1 MKFSDFRSD
10 TVTKP
15 TEKMRKAM
23 YEAEVGDDVL
33 GDDPTVKKLE
43 ELAAEKIG
51 KDSALFVPSGSMGNA
66 ICVKLWTKEGDE
78 IILEER
84 CHIYNIELG
93 NLSILSRVLPR
104 PISSKRGEMSPAE
117 IEKAIRKKGLTSNG
131 TSLICLENTHNFW
144 SGAIISVENFKEIRK
159 IADKHNLKVHLDGA
173 RIFNASIAKKIPVTE
188 WTSLVDSV
196 MFCLSK
202 GLSAPIG
209 SIIAGSREFIEEA
222 WRIRKL
228 LGGGMRQ
235 VGVIASAG
243 IVALKEMIDR
253 LEEDHILAKKLAKGL
268 AEIKG
273 IEINPEDVETNI
285 VIFKIRKNGLNAN
298 NFVEMLREKGILAL
312 SISED
317 ELRFC
322 THKDVNEKDA
332 ERALKACKEILYA

>member
-1 MKFSDFRSD
+1 MNYSDFRSD

-15 TEKMRKAM
+15 TDRMRKAM

-43 ELAAEKIG
+43 EIAAEKIG
-51 KDSALFVPSGSMGNA
+51 KESALFVPSGSMGNA

-78 IILEER
+78 VILEER

-93 NLSILSRVLPR
+93 NLSVISRVLPR
-104 PISSKRGEMSPAE
+104 PVSSKRGEMAPE
-117 IEKAIRKKGLTSNG
+117 DVEKAIRKRGLTSNG

-144 SGAIISVENFKEIRK
+144 SGAVVSVDNFKEIRK
-159 IADKHNLKVHLDGA
+159 IAQRHNLRIHLDGA
-173 RIFNASIAKKIPVTE
+173 RIFNASIARKIPVSE

-202 GLSAPIG
+202 GLSAPVG
-209 SIIAGSREFIEEA
+209 SIVAGSKEFIEEA
-222 WRIRKL
+222 RRFRKL

-243 IVALKEMIDR
+243 IVALEDMIDR
-253 LEEDHILAKKLAKGL
+253 LEEDHILAKKLAIGL
-268 AEIKG
+268 S
-273 IEINPEDVETNI
+273 EINGIDINPDDVETNI
-285 VIFKIRKNGLNAN
+285 IIFKIRKDGMDAPE
-298 NFVEMLREKGILAL
+298 FVERLKDKGVLAL

-317 ELRFC
+317 EVRFC
-322 THKDVNEKDA
+322 THKDVNEKDV
-332 ERALKACKEILYA
+332 ERALKACREILA

>member
-1 MKFSDFRSD
+1 
-10 TVTKP
+10 
-15 TEKMRKAM
+15 MRKAM

-43 ELAAEKIG
+43 EIAAEKIG
-51 KDSALFVPSGSMGNA
+51 KESALFVPSGSMGNA

-78 IILEER
+78 VIVEER
-84 CHIYNIELG
+84 SHIYNIELG
-93 NLSILSRVLPR
+93 NLSVISRVLPR
-104 PISSKRGEMSPAE
+104 PVPSRRGEMAPIDVE
-117 IEKAIRKKGLTSNG
+117 RAIRKKGLTSNE

-144 SGAIISVENFKEIRK
+144 SGAVVSVENFREIRK
-159 IADKHNLKVHLDGA
+159 IAQRNNIKIHLDGA

-209 SIIAGSREFIEEA
+209 SIVAGSKEFIEEA
-222 WRIRKL
+222 RRVRKL

-235 VGVIASAG
+235 VGVVASAG
-243 IVALKEMIDR
+243 IVALQEMIER
-253 LEEDHILAKKLAKGL
+253 LEEDHILAKKLANGL

-273 IEINPEDVETNI
+273 VELDPKDVETNI
-285 VIFKIRKNGLNAN
+285 IIFKIKRNGISAPK
-298 NFVEMLREKGILAL
+298 FVEMLKEKGILAL

-317 ELRFC
+317 EVRFC
-322 THKDVNEKDA
+322 THKDVNEKDV
-332 ERALKACKEILYA
+332 ERALKACREILQ

>member
-1 MKFSDFRSD
+1 MYFSDFRSD

-15 TEKMRKAM
+15 TERMRRAM

-43 ELAAEKIG
+43 ELSAEKIG
-51 KDSALFVPSGSMGNA
+51 KESALFVPSGSMGNA
-66 ICVKLWTKEGDE
+66 ICVKLWTREGDE
-78 IILEER
+78 VIVEER

-93 NLSILSRVLPR
+93 NLSVLSRVLPR
-104 PISSKRGEMSPAE
+104 PVPSKRGEISPLE
-117 IEKAIRKKGLTSNG
+117 IEKAIRKRGLTSNG

-144 SGAIISVENFKEIRK
+144 SGAVVSVENFKEIRK
-159 IADKHNLKVHLDGA
+159 IADKHNLKIHLDGA
-173 RIFNASIAKKIPVTE
+173 RIFNASIARKIPVTE

-209 SIIAGSREFIEEA
+209 SIVAGSKEFIEEA

-235 VGVIASAG
+235 VGVIAAAG
-243 IVALKEMIDR
+243 IVALEEMIER
-253 LEEDHILAKKLAKGL
+253 LEEDHILAKKLAEGL
-268 AEIKG
+268 SEIKG
-273 IEINPEDVETNI
+273 IEINPEEVETNI
-285 VIFKIRKNGLNAN
+285 IIFKVKKDGLKAPE
-298 NFVEMLREKGILAL
+298 FVERLKEKGILAL

-317 ELRFC
+317 EVRFC
-322 THKDVNEKDA
+322 THKDVNEGDV
-332 ERALKACKEILYA
+332 ERALKACREILYS

>member
-1 MKFSDFRSD
+1 MNYSDFRSD

-15 TEKMRKAM
+15 TDRMRKAM

-43 ELAAEKIG
+43 EIAAEKIG
-51 KDSALFVPSGSMGNA
+51 KESALFVPSGSMGNA

-78 IILEER
+78 VILEER

-93 NLSILSRVLPR
+93 NLSVISRVLPR
-104 PISSKRGEMSPAE
+104 PVSSKRGEMAPE
-117 IEKAIRKKGLTSNG
+117 DVEKAIRKRGLTSNG

-144 SGAIISVENFKEIRK
+144 SGAVVSVDNFKEIRK
-159 IADKHNLKVHLDGA
+159 IAQRHNLRIHLDGA
-173 RIFNASIAKKIPVTE
+173 RIFNASIARKIPVSE

-209 SIIAGSREFIEEA
+209 SIIAGSKEFIEEA
-222 WRIRKL
+222 RRFRKL

-243 IVALKEMIDR
+243 IVALEDMIDR
-253 LEEDHILAKKLAKGL
+253 LEEDHILAKKLAIGL
-268 AEIKG
+268 SEIKG
-273 IEINPEDVETNI
+273 IDINPDDVETNI
-285 VIFKIRKNGLNAN
+285 IIFKIRKDGMDAPI
-298 NFVEMLREKGILAL
+298 FVERLKDKGVLAL

-317 ELRFC
+317 EVRFC
-322 THKDVNEKDA
+322 THKDVNEKNV
-332 ERALKACKEILYA
+332 ERALKACREILS

>member
-1 MKFSDFRSD
+1 MNYSDFRSD

-15 TEKMRKAM
+15 TDRMRKAM

-43 ELAAEKIG
+43 EIAAEKIG
-51 KDSALFVPSGSMGNA
+51 KESALFVPSGSMGNA

-78 IILEER
+78 VIVEER
-84 CHIYNIELG
+84 SHIYNIELG
-93 NLSILSRVLPR
+93 NLSVISRVLPR
-104 PISSKRGEMSPAE
+104 PVPSRRGEMAPIDVE
-117 IEKAIRKKGLTSNG
+117 RAIRKKGLTSNE

-144 SGAIISVENFKEIRK
+144 SGAVVSVENFREIRK
-159 IADKHNLKVHLDGA
+159 IAQRNNIKIHLDGA

-209 SIIAGSREFIEEA
+209 SIVAGSKEFIEEA
-222 WRIRKL
+222 RRVRKL

-243 IVALKEMIDR
+243 IVALQEMIER
-253 LEEDHILAKKLAKGL
+253 LEEDHILAKKLANGL

-273 IEINPEDVETNI
+273 VELDPKDVETNI
-285 VIFKIRKNGLNAN
+285 IIFKIKRNGISAPK
-298 NFVEMLREKGILAL
+298 FVEMLKEKGILAL

-317 ELRFC
+317 EVRFC
-322 THKDVNEKDA
+322 THKDVNEKDV
-332 ERALKACKEILYA
+332 ERALKACREILQ

>member
-1 MKFSDFRSD
+1 MNYSDFRSD

-15 TEKMRKAM
+15 TDRMRKAM

-43 ELAAEKIG
+43 EIAAEKIG
-51 KDSALFVPSGSMGNA
+51 KESALFVPSGSMGNA

-78 IILEER
+78 VIVEER
-84 CHIYNIELG
+84 SHIYNIELG
-93 NLSILSRVLPR
+93 NLSVISRVLPR
-104 PISSKRGEMSPAE
+104 PVPSRRGEMAPIDVE
-117 IEKAIRKKGLTSNG
+117 RAIRKKGLTSNE

-144 SGAIISVENFKEIRK
+144 SGAVVSVENFREIRK
-159 IADKHNLKVHLDGA
+159 IAQRNNIKIHLDGA

-209 SIIAGSREFIEEA
+209 SIVAGSKEFIEEA
-222 WRIRKL
+222 RRVRKL

-235 VGVIASAG
+235 VGVVASAG
-243 IVALKEMIDR
+243 IVALQEMIER
-253 LEEDHILAKKLAKGL
+253 LEEDHILAKKLANGL

-273 IEINPEDVETNI
+273 VELDPKDVETNI
-285 VIFKIRKNGLNAN
+285 IIFKIKRNGISAPK
-298 NFVEMLREKGILAL
+298 FVEMLKEKGILAL

-317 ELRFC
+317 EVRFC
-322 THKDVNEKDA
+322 THKDVNEKDV
-332 ERALKACKEILYA
+332 ERALKACREILQ

>member
-1 MKFSDFRSD
+1 
-10 TVTKP
+10 
-15 TEKMRKAM
+15 MRKAM

-43 ELAAEKIG
+43 EIAAEKIG
-51 KDSALFVPSGSMGNA
+51 KESALFVPSGSMGNA

-78 IILEER
+78 VIVEER
-84 CHIYNIELG
+84 SHIYNIELG
-93 NLSILSRVLPR
+93 NLSVISRVLPR
-104 PISSKRGEMSPAE
+104 PVPSRRGEMAPIDVE
-117 IEKAIRKKGLTSNG
+117 RAIRKKGLTSNE

-144 SGAIISVENFKEIRK
+144 SGAVVSVENFREIRK
-159 IADKHNLKVHLDGA
+159 IAQRNNIKIHLDGA

-209 SIIAGSREFIEEA
+209 SIVAGSKEFIEEA
-222 WRIRKL
+222 RRVRKL

-243 IVALKEMIDR
+243 IVALQEMIER
-253 LEEDHILAKKLAKGL
+253 LEEDHILAKKLANGL

-273 IEINPEDVETNI
+273 VELDPKDVETNI
-285 VIFKIRKNGLNAN
+285 IIFKIKRNGISAPK
-298 NFVEMLREKGILAL
+298 FVEMLKEKGILAL

-317 ELRFC
+317 EVRFC
-322 THKDVNEKDA
+322 THKDVNEKDV
-332 ERALKACKEILYA
+332 ERALKACREILQ

>member
-1 MKFSDFRSD
+1 MNYSDFRSD

-15 TEKMRKAM
+15 TERMRKAM

-43 ELAAEKIG
+43 EIAAEKIG
-51 KDSALFVPSGSMGNA
+51 KESALFVPSGSMGNA
-66 ICVKLWTKEGDE
+66 ICVKIWTKEGDE
-78 IILEER
+78 VILEER

-93 NLSILSRVLPR
+93 NLSVLSRVLPR
-104 PISSKRGEMSPAE
+104 PVPSKRGEMSPE
-117 IEKAIRKKGLTSNG
+117 DVEKAIRKRGLTSNG

-144 SGAIISVENFKEIRK
+144 SGAVVSVENFKEIRK
-159 IADKHNLKVHLDGA
+159 IAQKHNLKIHLDGA
-173 RIFNASIAKKIPVTE
+173 RIFNASIAKKIHVTE

-209 SIIAGSREFIEEA
+209 SIVVGSKEFIEEA
-222 WRIRKL
+222 RRFRKL

-243 IVALKEMIDR
+243 IVALEEMIER
-253 LEEDHILAKKLAKGL
+253 LEEDHILAKRLAYGL

-273 IEINPEDVETNI
+273 IELNPDDVETNI
-285 VIFKIRKNGLNAN
+285 IIFKIRKNGINAPL
-298 NFVEMLREKGILAL
+298 FVDLLRGKGILAL
-312 SISED
+312 SISEN
-317 ELRFC
+317 EVRFC
-322 THKDVNEKDA
+322 THKDVTEHDV
-332 ERALKACKEILYA
+332 ERALKACREILQ

>member
-1 MKFSDFRSD
+1 MNYSDFRSD

-15 TEKMRKAM
+15 TDRMRKAM

-43 ELAAEKIG
+43 EIAAEKIG
-51 KDSALFVPSGSMGNA
+51 KESALFVPSGSMGNA

-78 IILEER
+78 VILEER

-93 NLSILSRVLPR
+93 NLSVISRVLPR
-104 PISSKRGEMSPAE
+104 PVSSKRGEMAPE
-117 IEKAIRKKGLTSNG
+117 DVEKAIRKRGLTSNG

-144 SGAIISVENFKEIRK
+144 SGAVVSVDNFKEIRK
-159 IADKHNLKVHLDGA
+159 IAQRHNLRIHLDGA
-173 RIFNASIAKKIPVTE
+173 RIFNASIARKIPVSE

-209 SIIAGSREFIEEA
+209 SIVAGSKEFIEEA
-222 WRIRKL
+222 RRFRKL

-243 IVALKEMIDR
+243 IVALEDMIDR
-253 LEEDHILAKKLAKGL
+253 LEEDHILAKKLAIGL
-268 AEIKG
+268 SEIKG
-273 IEINPEDVETNI
+273 IDINPDDVETNI
-285 VIFKIRKNGLNAN
+285 IIFKIRKDGMDAPI
-298 NFVEMLREKGILAL
+298 FVERLKDKGVLAL

-317 ELRFC
+317 EVRFC
-322 THKDVNEKDA
+322 THKDVNEKDV
-332 ERALKACKEILYA
+332 ERALKACREILS

>member
-1 MKFSDFRSD
+1 MDYSDFRSD

-43 ELAAEKIG
+43 EIAAEKIG
-51 KDSALFVPSGSMGNA
+51 KESALFVPSGSMGNA

-78 IILEER
+78 VILEEK

-93 NLSILSRVLPR
+93 NLSVLSRVLPR
-104 PISSKRGEMSPAE
+104 PVSSKRGEMDSE
-117 IEKAIRKKGLTSNG
+117 DIEKAVRKKGLTSNG

-144 SGAIISVENFKEIRK
+144 SGAVVSVDNFKEVRK
-159 IADKHNLKVHLDGA
+159 IAQKHNIKIHLDGA
-173 RIFNASIAKKIPVTE
+173 RIFNASIAKKIPVSE

-209 SIIAGSREFIEEA
+209 SIVAGSREFIEEA
-222 WRIRKL
+222 RRFRKL

-235 VGVIASAG
+235 VGIIASAG
-243 IVALKEMIDR
+243 IVALEEMIER
-253 LEEDHILAKKLAKGL
+253 LEEDHILAKQFAIGL
-268 AEIKG
+268 SEIKG
-273 IEINPEDVETNI
+273 IDINPEDVETNI
-285 VIFKIRKNGLNAN
+285 IIFKICKNGMDAPK
-298 NFVEMLREKGILAL
+298 FIERLREKGILTLA
-312 SISED
+312 ISED
-317 ELRFC
+317 EVRFC
-322 THKDVNEKDA
+322 THKDVNEKDV
-332 ERALKACKEILYA
+332 ERALKACREILH